1 MKKLDNKKN
10 ISGEYLKK
18 IRLERKLNRTKMS
31 VALQLKGL
39 SITPEEIYR
48 IETGRVYL
56 KDFELIA
63 YCIVLDID
71 MNEIKKSY
79 II

>member
-10 ISGEYLKK
+10 VSGEYLKK
-18 IRLERKLNRTKMS
+18 IRLERKLNRTEMS

>member
-18 IRLERKLNRTKMS
+18 IRLERKLNRTEMS